1 MINKISSKKGIAL
14 NNLVLLITILIS
26 LAVGIVILF
35 SSGFA
40 PSMKDS
46 ACVVMLRIA
55 SIGRG
60 IIVALFDKV
69 FDTVIIIIGVA
80 FSYAVA
86 TSLARGG
93 GVGTAILLG
102 VYAVATAA
110 VTSFIYYQVSNTY
123 SLIPFFYCGTSEI
136 RVGNL
141 NGKTTATS
149 EDLFKLISERSLDCY
164 AMFGS
169 GKYDPLRGKDPPDP
183 ITCFVIEYN
192 ITNNFTAKD
201 LIDYM
206 HWYDA
211 VKKVY
216 VNKCDSINNFHLKS
230 DAYKYFIDAGKCD
243 SSHCLVLDN
252 VLCKKGSGSVVVTA
266 PKYSVTID
274 GKYTSLFHTN
284 GYDLGSGAGWKSCKY
299 LPWGSEAI
307 DTYCKCNDY
316 DGIADNNPCHFM
328 DVGGISSIYFYEWN
342 LNYPSDSYW
351 NKINGRLITINVK
364 DKAEMNSFENN
375 FKSNNFSSIGRV
387 FIKYG
392 EDEGRMPYNANYGS
406 EDCHIFFKEDLIK
419 PLKEFDIDSIDE
431 DYIFL
436 CFQEGIE

>member
-1 MINKISSKKGIAL
+1 MINKILSKKGIAL

-26 LAVGIVILF
+26 LSVGIVILF

-110 VTSFIYYQVSNTY
+110 VTSFIYYQISNTY

-216 VNKCDSINNFHLKS
+216 VNK
-230 DAYKYFIDAGKCD
+230 
-243 SSHCLVLDN
+243 
-252 VLCKKGSGSVVVTA
+252 
-266 PKYSVTID
+266 
-274 GKYTSLFHTN
+274 
-284 GYDLGSGAGWKSCKY
+284 
-299 LPWGSEAI
+299 
-307 DTYCKCNDY
+307 
-316 DGIADNNPCHFM
+316 
-328 DVGGISSIYFYEWN
+328 
-342 LNYPSDSYW
+342 PSDSYW

-364 DKAEMNSFENN
+364 KDKTAEMNSFENN

-392 EDEGRMPYNANYGS
+392 EDEGKIPYNANYGS
-406 EDCHIFFKEDLIK
+406 EDCHILFKEDLIN